1 MLVLKSTSE
10 ETTSKIGKILGRNLQ
25 PGTVVALNGELG
37 AGKTVFARGV
47 AEGLDVQVVVN
58 SPSYVIMNLYRGRME
73 LYHFDFY
80 RLEEEEELQELG
92 LEEYFYGDGITL
104 IEWADKFPGVLP
116 TTRVE
121 IDIVKD
127 DEDLENSRIL
137 YFKHLGKLEE
147 SLIEELKKVAS
158 PGY

>member
-1 MLVLKSTSE
+1 VLKSTSE

>member
-1 MLVLKSTSE
+1 VLKSTSE

-147 SLIEELKKVAS
+147 SLIEELKKVSS

>member
-1 MLVLKSTSE
+1 MVLKSTSE

-147 SLIEELKKVAS
+147 SLIEELKKVSS

>member
-1 MLVLKSTSE
+1 MVLKSTSE

-37 AGKTVFARGV
+37 AGKTVFTRGV